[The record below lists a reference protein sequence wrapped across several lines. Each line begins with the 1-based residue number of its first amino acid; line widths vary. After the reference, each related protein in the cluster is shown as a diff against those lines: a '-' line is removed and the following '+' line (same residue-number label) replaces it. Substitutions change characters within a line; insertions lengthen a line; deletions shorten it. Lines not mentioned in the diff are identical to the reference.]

1 MSEAISAVGV
11 PAHDTAQ
18 LKQQLRRA
26 ERARQ
31 GIAIALVA
39 PLFLYLVVNFVVPV
53 SLILFKS
60 VDDRE
65 VSSVL
70 VRTTE
75 AIVGWN
81 GEGLPDEA
89 VFAALVSDLR
99 DAQAAKMA
107 HIPSKRL
114 NAAKLGFQALLLKTA
129 RELPSQ
135 DSRSFKTALIE
146 MNEKWGETVYWAAIK
161 RTSRPVT
168 AEYLLAAFD
177 LRINELGEI
186 VRAPEHLRVF
196 NDRWV
201 QTFWMGL
208 VITFLCVVMGYPL
221 AYLLAHLPTRISNLL
236 MILVLLPF
244 WVSILVRTTAWI
256 VLLQNEGVLNDLGLY
271 LGLWT
276 ERLQLIRNRFG
287 VYLVM
292 SHVLLP
298 YMVLTLYGVMKR
310 IPPEYLRAAQSL
322 GANPIVAFVR
332 IYVPLTIHGI
342 GAGALFVFILAVGF
356 YITPALVGGPK
367 DQMISFY
374 VAFYASESL
383 NWGAAAALGS
393 ILLLFTVALYF
404 VMDRVFGISKLRMQ
418 RA

>member
-1 MSEAISAVGV
+1 M
-11 PAHDTAQ
+11 
-18 LKQQLRRA
+18 
-26 ERARQ
+26 
-31 GIAIALVA
+31 
-39 PLFLYLVVNFVVPV
+39 
-53 SLILFKS
+53 
-60 VDDRE
+60 
-65 VSSVL
+65 
-70 VRTTE
+70 
-75 AIVGWN
+75 
-81 GEGLPDEA
+81 
-89 VFAALVSDLR
+89 
-99 DAQAAKMA
+99 
-107 HIPSKRL
+107 
-114 NAAKLGFQALLLKTA
+114 
-129 RELPSQ
+129 
-135 DSRSFKTALIE
+135 
-146 MNEKWGETVYWAAIK
+146 GETVYWAAIK

-208 VITFLCVVMGYPL
+208 VITFLCFLMGYPL
-221 AYLLAHLPTRISNLL
+221 AYLLAHLPTRTSNLL

-322 GANPIVAFVR
+322 GANPVVAFVR
-332 IYVPLTIHGI
+332 IYVPLTVHGV

-393 ILLLFTVALYF
+393 MLLLLRSRFT
-404 VMDRVFGISKLRMQ
+404 S
-418 RA
+418 